1 MRKKTEK
8 PYFFWLISFWLLVL
22 SAAIM
27 NSGRLCAQHPDV
39 RFNQISTSEGLS
51 QDIVKA
57 IVQDRKGFMWFGT
70 EDGLNRY
77 DGYFIRVYKNSRR
90 DTTSISHND
99 IHHIFEDSRQ
109 RLWVGTGDGLNLF
122 DRNNEGFRRFNNDP
136 GNPRSISHNGVTRM
150 CEDTR
155 GNLWVGTHNGLN
167 RFEEQSHAFVR
178 YFHDPR
184 DSTTINSNNIN
195 SVLLDKS
202 GTLWVATDNGFCMFD
217 EKRNRFVRYLYA
229 HRSVNPSNV
238 TSLYED
244 RSGTIWVARTQQ
256 SLWRLDPARKRLE
269 PVPVPVD
276 MRPSFSVRS
285 RSLGDAVVEGIA
297 EDAHGFIWIGHFR
310 GLDIYDARTKTYSHF
325 FIHAD
330 ASAGLG
336 GRVMVV
342 YRDKVGMMWLGTYQK
357 GVYRYDPNRQKFHL
371 YSNDP
376 LSENSVS
383 NNYVSAV
390 FEDKSGTVWIG
401 TERGLDRLDAMTNTF
416 SHFRHNP
423 TDPGSI
429 GSNQVNA
436 ILEDRNGSLWVG
448 GTGGSASN
456 LDRFDVK
463 QKRFVHYPVKSV
475 RSLLEDRNG
484 ELWAGLMDES
494 NTGENLIRM
503 DRKRNIVARYSV
515 PGTGVWCIYE
525 DRDGDIWL
533 GGQYCCLNK
542 FDRRTNRFFQF
553 EVNPNDTTGLSSGAV
568 RTIHQDDA
576 GNMWLGTWS
585 GGMYK
590 YDMRANRFARF
601 FEHDGL
607 PSNYVKGILADSS
620 GNLWIATEKGIS
632 RFDPKTLTF
641 RNFTTEDGLQGDRF
655 LSGSC
660 FKTRD
665 GRMYFGGT
673 NGLNVFHPDSI
684 RDNPNIPPVVITN
697 FKVFDKQ
704 VVLPQSISMTKVLDL
719 LYSQDF
725 FSFEFVALDYTA
737 PQRNQY
743 SYMLERFDRDW
754 VEAGTRRYAAYTGV
768 PPGEYVFRVRG
779 SNNDGIWNNDGAAVR
794 IVIAPPFWRTWWF
807 TVLAVMTVAALLYS
821 LYRYRVY
828 QLLAIERLR
837 TRIASDLHDDVGTDL
852 STIVLATQAMER
864 RLPLAQAQR
873 DELRQIGSIAKRTQ
887 DLMRDIVWVLNSR
900 NDSTADLAQKMR
912 EVTGRV
918 LGGISFTFHAPDLP
932 FQEKMSLDFKRT
944 IFLFYKEC
952 LNNIVKHASATSV
965 KIEIQ
970 LIYGELVL
978 RIEDNGK
985 GFKPGLPTTGLGLAS
1000 LRARAEHVG
1009 GRLAIDS
1016 DEAGGTRI
1024 SLTVKTT

>member
-1 MRKKTEK
+1 M
-8 PYFFWLISFWLLVL
+8 
-22 SAAIM
+22 SAVCVFPE
-27 NSGRLCAQHPDV
+27 SVPAQYQDV
-39 RFNQISTSEGLS
+39 RFKRISSPEGLS
-51 QDIVKA
+51 QDIVKT
-57 IVQDRKGFMWFGT
+57 IVQDSRGFMWFGT

-77 DGYFIRVYKNSRR
+77 DGYSIRVYKNNQR

-99 IHHIFEDSRQ
+99 IHDIFEDSRQ
-109 RLWVGTGDGLNLF
+109 RLWIGTGSGLNFLN
-122 DRNNEGFRRFNNDP
+122 RNTESFQRFNNDP
-136 GNPRSISHNGVTRM
+136 GNPSSISHNGVTSM

-167 RFEEQSHAFVR
+167 RFEEQSHAFIR

-229 HRSVNPSNV
+229 RRSVNQSNV

-244 RSGTIWVARTQQ
+244 RSGTIWVARTA
-256 SLWRLDPARKRLE
+256 LGLLRLDPARKRLE
-269 PVPVPVD
+269 PVPVE
-276 MRPSFSVRS
+276 MRTSFSIS
-285 RSLGDAVVEGIA
+285 SKSLGDAVVEGIA
-297 EDAHGFIWIGHFR
+297 EDAYGSVWIGHFR
-310 GLDIYDARTKTYSHF
+310 GLDIYDPRTKIFSHF
-325 FIHAD
+325 SIHAD

-336 GRVMVV
+336 GRVGVV
-342 YRDKVGMMWLGTYQK
+342 YRDKVGMMWLGTYQS

-371 YSNDP
+371 YRNDP
-376 LSENSVS
+376 TSKNSLNS
-383 NNYVSAV
+383 NYVSAV
-390 FEDKSGTVWIG
+390 FEDGSGNVWIG
-401 TERGLDRLDAMTNTF
+401 TEQGLDRLDARTNTF
-416 SHFRHNP
+416 SHYRHNP
-423 TDPGSI
+423 ADPGSI

-456 LDRFDVK
+456 LDRFDMR

-484 ELWAGLMDES
+484 ELWAGLLDES

-503 DRKRNIVARYSV
+503 DQKRNIVARYSV

-525 DRDGDIWL
+525 DREGDIWL

-542 FDRRTNRFFQF
+542 FDRRTNRFVPY
-553 EVNPNDTTGLSSGAV
+553 EVNLNDTAGLSSGAV
-568 RTIHQDDA
+568 RTMYQDEA

-585 GGMYK
+585 GGLYK
-590 YDMRANRFARF
+590 YDMRANQFVPF
-601 FEHDGL
+601 LEQDGL
-607 PSNYVKGILADSS
+607 PSNYVKGMLPDIY

-641 RNFTTEDGLQGDRF
+641 KNFTTENGLQGDRF

-660 FKTRD
+660 FRGKD

-673 NGLNVFHPDSI
+673 NGLNIFHPDSI
-684 RDNPNIPPVVITN
+684 RDNQNIPPVVITN
-697 FKVFDKQ
+697 FKILDKQ
-704 VVLPQSISMTKVLDL
+704 VALPQSISTTKMLNL
-719 LYSQDF
+719 AHRQDF

-737 PQRNQY
+737 PHRNQY
-743 SYMLERFDRDW
+743 AYLLEGFDRDW

-779 SNNDGIWNNDGAAVR
+779 SNNDGVWNNDGAAVR

-807 TVLAVMTVAALLYS
+807 TALAVMTAAALLYS
-821 LYRYRVY
+821 LYRYRVN

-852 STIVLATQAMER
+852 SSIVLATQAMER
-864 RLPLAQAQR
+864 KLPHAPVQR

-900 NDSTADLAQKMR
+900 NDSMGALAQKMR
-912 EVTGRV
+912 EVAGRV
-918 LGGISFTFHAPDLP
+918 LGGISFTFDAPAAP
-932 FQEKMSLDFKRT
+932 FEEKMSLDFKRT

-952 LNNIVKHASATSV
+952 LNNIVKHASATTV

-970 LIYGELVL
+970 SHDGQLVL
-978 RIEDNGK
+978 RIADNGK
-985 GFKPGLPTTGLGLAS
+985 GFKSAMPTTGLGLTS

-1016 DEAGGTRI
+1016 DEAVGTRI